1 MVGLEVALKRRAFS
15 FPALT
20 VGIGMYLPLS
30 VEMTIG
36 LGGLLGFLCLR
47 ALRRSGA
54 DPETL
59 EAARRR
65 GVLIASGFLVGE
77 SFVGIG
83 LTAIDAASGRSSTL
97 SLVGPD
103 FAQTATWLGGAVFV
117 GGFFA
122 AMRFIR
128 GSFADPAQRRPVGTP
143 KFRAENR

>member
-1 MVGLEVALKRRAFS
+1 
-15 FPALT
+15 
-20 VGIGMYLPLS
+20 MYLPLS

-54 DPETL
+54 APDTV
-59 EAARRR
+59 EASRRR

-103 FAQTATWLGGAVFV
+103 FAPTATWLGGAVFV

-128 GSFADPAQRRPVGTP
+128 GPFAEPSPGSPVSAP